1 MNSENNSNLEIE
13 TFLRNQNS
21 EVEII
26 DSIPVLEE
34 TEEVSIN
41 ERFKIFMDNISIKSK
56 ILLEVE
62 QPKKETYVIY
72 YRK

>member
-1 MNSENNSNLEIE
+1 MQIE

-21 EVEII
+21 EAEII

-34 TEEVSIN
+34 TEEVSID